1 MLFLIDLF
9 FSNLRPSAIT
19 PSVNGKLSKNNF
31 ADAVKLNAYT
41 ESNPYV
47 IPSDGYVS
55 IQFSGILRRMVA
67 VVNIAGSSTTGS
79 NSFGKVTDV
88 NYYASYQNEV
98 VAVRKGMKVYP
109 TYISDSSEI
118 SIYFK
123 AFV

>member
-9 FSNLRPSAIT
+9 FSNLRPSDIT
-19 PSVNGKLSKNNF
+19 TSVNGKLSKNNF

-67 VVNIAGSSTTGS
+67 VVNIVGSSTGS

-98 VAVRKGMKVYP
+98 VPVRKGMKVYP

-123 AFV
+123 ALI

>member
-1 MLFLIDLF
+1 MHTKKKPSLF
-9 FSNLRPSAIT
+9 F
-19 PSVNGKLSKNNF
+19 VNGKLSKNNF

-55 IQFSGILRRMVA
+55 IQFSGLLRRMVA
-67 VVNIAGSSTTGS
+67 SVNIVGSSTGS

-88 NYYASYQNEV
+88 NYSASYQNEV
-98 VAVRKGMKVYP
+98 VPVRNGMKVYP
-109 TYISDSSEI
+109 IYISDSSEI

-123 AFV
+123 ALI

>member
-1 MLFLIDLF
+1 M
-9 FSNLRPSAIT
+9 SSAYFVSIT
-19 PSVNGKLSKNNF
+19 GKLSKNNF

-47 IPSDGYVS
+47 FPSDGYVS

-67 VVNIAGSSTTGS
+67 VVNIVGSTTGS

-98 VAVRKGMKVYP
+98 VPVRKGMKVYP

-123 AFV
+123 ALI

>member
-55 IQFSGILRRMVA
+55 IQFSGLLRRMVA
-67 VVNIAGSSTTGS
+67 SVNIVGSSTGS

-88 NYYASYQNEV
+88 NYSASYQNEV
-98 VAVRKGMKVYP
+98 VPVRKGMKVYP
-109 TYISDSSEI
+109 IYISDSSEI

-123 AFV
+123 ALI